1 MSQPK
6 LSKAVEGFLLSK
18 SANGQSSYTIRNYR
32 KEMERFVDWV
42 GDIPIDKVNSEKIQN
57 YLKYL
62 KDDFLITYTA
72 TTPIKPRR
80 LSPKSLRNT
89 WGTLSSFWRWT
100 VREFQIT
107 SPFNIPPIKAQ
118 TKPIASLNLEE
129 LEKLLQACESCFKL
143 SKTGKTYSSKRPTS
157 KRDRAIILLLLDC
170 GLRVSELC
178 NLSLGDLDLEAGRAL
193 ITGKGNK
200 SRYIYLGKLS
210 FNDE

>member
-1 MSQPK
+1 MPQPK

-42 GDIPIDKVNSEKIQN
+42 GDIPIDKVNSEIIQN

-129 LEKLLQACESCFKL
+129 LEKLLQACESCFKGRFL
-143 SKTGKTYSSKRPTS
+143 NHIFEKREKT
-157 KRDRAIILLLLDC
+157 
-170 GLRVSELC
+170 
-178 NLSLGDLDLEAGRAL
+178 
-193 ITGKGNK
+193 
-200 SRYIYLGKLS
+200 YLGKVSKSTIWQCCVEPFLKDRT
-210 FNDE
+210 FKDEPFFVHNDGNRKILK